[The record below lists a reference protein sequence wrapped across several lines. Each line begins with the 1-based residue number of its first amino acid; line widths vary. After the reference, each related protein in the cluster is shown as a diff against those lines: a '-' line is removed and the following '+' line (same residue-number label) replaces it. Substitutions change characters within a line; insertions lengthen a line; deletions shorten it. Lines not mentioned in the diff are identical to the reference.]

1 MPVLSSEDYKDL
13 QEKIGYHFKNIQ
25 NLETALTHRSYKDSR
40 KNYELLEF
48 LGDSI
53 VNFLV
58 VDFLVENF
66 PDHKEGVLASMK
78 AYLISEEFLS
88 SIAEE
93 LGLDKYVKISGNR
106 KFVSS
111 SVLADL
117 FEALLGAIY
126 IDSERDMNF
135 LRQLF
140 FEKYG
145 NRMREVVEKGLYKRD
160 YKTLLQ
166 ELTQGKWKD
175 RPVYRVVSVVGKEHE
190 KVFEVE
196 CSIREHRA
204 IGKGRSK
211 KEAQQEA
218 AKKVYEM
225 LQNT

>member
-1 MPVLSSEDYKDL
+1 MPASSLEDYREL
-13 QEKIGYHFKNIQ
+13 QEKIGYHFKNIKY
-25 NLETALTHRSYKDSR
+25 LETALTHRSYKNSGQ
-40 KNYELLEF
+40 NYELLEF

-66 PDHKEGVLASMK
+66 PNYKEGVLASAK

-88 SIAEE
+88 SISEE
-93 LGLDKYVKISGNR
+93 LEMHKYVKISGKS

-126 IDSERDMNF
+126 IDSGRNMNE
-135 LRQLF
+135 LRRLF
-140 FEKYG
+140 FSKYG
-145 NRMREVVEKGLYKRD
+145 DRMKEVIEKELYKKD

-166 ELTQGKWKD
+166 ELTQSRWKE
-175 RPVYRVVSVVGKEHE
+175 RPVYRVVNVSGKEHDRI
-190 KVFEVE
+190 FEVE
-196 CSIREHRA
+196 CSIREYRA
-204 IGKGRSK
+204 IGSGRNK

-218 AKKVYEM
+218 AKKVYQM
-225 LQNT
+225 LQNA